1 MGSWLRRKKAAPQ
14 MILVIKRST
23 TSSWRFVVTTRWRHL
38 MRCCQCMHLLTIQME
53 SQRKYWEDRMQ
64 EVEERF
70 EKKQIE
76 MKKQEDVLEDQL
88 KEMKVKIDLLGKE
101 KMNMMQ
107 KKSKLGSKYEEC
119 LKDLSVE
126 RELNKSLMSNQSGW
140 KKKVEDLEKMNKD
153 QMNEIVDLKDQLR
166 DVMFFIEARK
176 LIESEEKDCQEDIR
190 KGKMSVGECSKDTR
204 RKKKGRKG

>member
-1 MGSWLRRKKAAPQ
+1 
-14 MILVIKRST
+14 
-23 TSSWRFVVTTRWRHL
+23 
-38 MRCCQCMHLLTIQME
+38 
-53 SQRKYWEDRMQ
+53 MQ